1 MVCVYILKKVILN
14 LFKVPG
20 RFPAGVPIHVVCCY
34 YYYFYLRVMICL
46 YYTLGYILKGNL
58 SVFNTGFFF
67 LSTFLM
73 VLGVTS
79 QKARERKKDVLQG
92 EQTCRCKMKSATV
105 EDFAGWEE
113 KNNYDISVL

>member
-1 MVCVYILKKVILN
+1 
-14 LFKVPG
+14 
-20 RFPAGVPIHVVCCY
+20 
-34 YYYFYLRVMICL
+34 
-46 YYTLGYILKGNL
+46 
-58 SVFNTGFFF
+58 
-67 LSTFLM
+67 M